1 MSHKSSRTVVS
12 LNTRPKE
19 RRFKMLKPAAEINAI
34 NILDYYYA
42 RPSSFDTMSLYYSA
56 CWYIKYSTP
65 NSFTTRQSVLERVFI
80 PKYNVWFRKR
90 KRFAIVRFP
99 CFSVCNDDYYFTFL
113 LLLLPHHSEIDLVCK
128 YGCAKDAFSAK
139 HSLLDFSMDMHNTF
153 LLQV

>member
-1 MSHKSSRTVVS
+1 MQDHHHLILCLCITLHVGIFNVQPQTASQLDS
-12 LNTRPKE
+12 LFLKE
-19 RRFKMLKPAAEINAI
+19 FS
-34 NILDYYYA
+34 Y
-42 RPSSFDTMSLYYSA
+42 
-56 CWYIKYSTP
+56 
-65 NSFTTRQSVLERVFI
+65 QSI
-80 PKYNVWFRKR
+80 IKR

-153 LLQV
+153 LLQA